1 MGRKYLTQESRNER
15 ARQRRA
21 EVQAQRNATNR
32 EMAAARKSAGLTYHA
47 GKRGTQIEADWL
59 RQMAAIPADTRDLTA
74 RICGDPL
81 PGRSAL
87 DRARACS

>member
-1 MGRKYLTQESRNER
+1 MGRKHVTQGAIDER

-21 EVQAQRNATNR
+21 VVQAQRNATNR
-32 EMAAARKSAGLTYHA
+32 EMAAARKAAGLTYHA
-47 GKRGTQIEADWL
+47 GKRGTQIEADWR
-59 RQMAAIPADTRDLTA
+59 RQMAAIPDDTRDLTA

-87 DRARACS
+87 DMARACS